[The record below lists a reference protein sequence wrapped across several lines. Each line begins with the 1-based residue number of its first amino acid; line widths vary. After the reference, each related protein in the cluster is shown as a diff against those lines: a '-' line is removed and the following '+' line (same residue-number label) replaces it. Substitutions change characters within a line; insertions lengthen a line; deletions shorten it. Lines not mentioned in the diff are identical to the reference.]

1 MCAGTAHIDLNSQI
15 PFVKST
21 YAITPV
27 HIGVHDYLQIWPPL
41 AVNFL
46 ALWVWKLIIMTNIR
60 NDRNQLVERVLFIF
74 PTLLS
79 CKYEALLAVD
89 FLALWVW
96 KLFVM
101 ANI

>member
-1 MCAGTAHIDLNSQI
+1 MTEISSRQSEASAINYRSLPSL
-15 PFVKST
+15 FKS
-21 YAITPV
+21 
-27 HIGVHDYLQIWPPL
+27 
-41 AVNFL
+41 
-46 ALWVWKLIIMTNIR
+46 M
-60 NDRNQLVERVLFIF
+60 LVERVLFIF

-96 KLFVM
+96 KLFIM